1 MLQIYACVMR
11 TKGIVGGLAV
21 LWENTEIVN
30 SQATIITALNT
41 IVG

>member
-11 TKGIVGGLAV
+11 TKGIVRGLAV

-30 SQATIITALNT
+30 SQATAKYN